1 MATNKIYIEQKFDDD
16 EYMHEAITIAHDL
29 ENHGF
34 KAVVNDLG
42 FKAEI
47 EFE

>member
-1 MATNKIYIEQKFDDD
+1 MPNKIYVEPEFDDD
-16 EYMHEAITIAHDL
+16 EYMHDAITIAHDL
-29 ENHGF
+29 ESQGF
-34 KAVVNDLG
+34 KSVITDLG